1 MLQSALAMSVDPSP
15 APGFT
20 PDNFDAMTEE
30 QQIAFALQ
38 MSLADSG
45 SSAMETDSTP
55 IAAATSLADTA
66 AATSGSIERLPVGG
80 DSHVFLNCACMYT

>member
-1 MLQSALAMSVDPSP
+1 MLQSALAMSIDPSP

-30 QQIAFALQ
+30 QQIALALQ

-45 SSAMETDSTP
+45 SAMETESTP
-55 IAAATSLADTA
+55 IAAAGAASSAGPSDKPSSVSLK
-66 AATSGSIERLPVGG
+66 R
-80 DSHVFLNCACMYT
+80 Y